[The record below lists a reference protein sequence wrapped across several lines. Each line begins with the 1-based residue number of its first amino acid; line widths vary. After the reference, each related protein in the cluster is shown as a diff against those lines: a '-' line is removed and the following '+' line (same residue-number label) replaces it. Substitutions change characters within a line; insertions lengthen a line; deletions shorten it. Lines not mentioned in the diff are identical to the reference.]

1 MTAGFQAFNS
11 GGVLQIDENY
21 VNLGLIATGQV
32 TPSTATPD
40 GFISAFKMAELTVTG
55 VAPII
60 AVRANYAVALG
71 DVRQSGSSWTFR
83 LCVNTTTDWDGT
95 PLTYYIFD
103 QVPAVAH
110 GIGLQVFRADGVC
123 TFDSNYKYF
132 NPVGIFTLAGG
143 QPLALTDYNDYTGLP
158 VGTYAVVLSMERM
171 GTHYAVSELA
181 ITCGDGLRA
190 LPNGVRMRWTQI
202 NVNAVGGEG
211 GGSLIVDPRARQ
223 AVLIDV
229 SNI

>member
-1 MTAGFQAFNS
+1 MPAGFQAFNN

-32 TPSTATPD
+32 TPAAATPD
-40 GFISAFKMAELTVTG
+40 GYVPAFKMAEVSVTG

-71 DVRQSGSSWTFR
+71 DVRRNGATWTFR
-83 LCVNTTTDWDGT
+83 LCVNTTTDWDGSA
-95 PLTYYIFD
+95 LTYYIFD
-103 QVPAVAH
+103 QVPAVPH
-110 GIGLQVFRADGVC
+110 GVGLQVFRADGAC

-132 NPVGIFTLAGG
+132 NPVAAITLAGG
-143 QPLALTDYNDYTGLP
+143 QPMTLTDYNDYTGLP
-158 VGTYAVVLSMERM
+158 LGTYAVVLSMERM
-171 GTHYAVSELA
+171 GTHYWVSELA
-181 ITCGDGLRA
+181 ITCGEGLRA

-202 NVNAVGGEG
+202 NVSAVGGNG
-211 GGSLIVDPRARQ
+211 AGDFFVDQRPRQ

>member
-1 MTAGFQAFNS
+1 MPAGFQAFNN
-11 GGVLQIDENY
+11 GGMLQIDENY
-21 VNLGLIATGQV
+21 VNLGLIAKGQL

-40 GFISAFKMAELTVTG
+40 GQVGAFKMAEVSVTG

-71 DVRQSGSSWTFR
+71 DVRQSGSTWTFR

-95 PLTYYIFD
+95 ALTYYIFD
-103 QVPAVAH
+103 QVPPVAH
-110 GIGLQVFRADGVC
+110 GVGLQVFRGDGVC

-132 NPVGIFTLAGG
+132 NPVAVFTLAGG
-143 QPLALTDYNDYTGLP
+143 QPLTLTDYNDYTMSQ

-190 LPNGVRMRWTQI
+190 LPNGVRMRWTQV

-211 GGSLIVDPRARQ
+211 GGTLFVDQRSRQ

-229 SNI
+229 TNI

>member
-1 MTAGFQAFNS
+1 MPAGFQAFNT

-21 VNLGLIATGQV
+21 VNLGLVATGQV
-32 TPSTATPD
+32 MPSAPTPD
-40 GFISAFKMAELTVTG
+40 GYLGAFRMAEVSANG

-71 DVRQSGSSWTFR
+71 DVRQNGATWTFR

-95 PLTYYIFD
+95 ALTYYIFD
-103 QVPAVAH
+103 QVPAVPH
-110 GIGLQVFRADGVC
+110 GIGLQVFRGDGVC

-132 NPVGIFTLAGG
+132 NPVGAFTLVGG
-143 QPLALTDYNDYTGLP
+143 QPYTLTDYNDYTGLP
-158 VGTYAVVLSMERM
+158 PGTYAVVLSMERM
-171 GTHYAVSELA
+171 DTYYWVSEFA
-181 ITCGDGLRA
+181 ISCGEGLRA

-202 NVNAVGGEG
+202 LVNAVGGNG
-211 GGSLIVDPRARQ
+211 GGDLFVDQRSRQ
-223 AVLIDV
+223 VLLIDV

>member
-1 MTAGFQAFNS
+1 MTAGFQVFNN

-32 TPSTATPD
+32 TPSAPTPD
-40 GFISAFKMAELTVTG
+40 GHIAAFRMVEVGATG

-71 DVRQSGSSWTFR
+71 DVRQSGSTWTFR

-110 GIGLQVFRADGVC
+110 GVGLQVFRADGVC
-123 TFDSNYKYF
+123 TFDSSYKYF
-132 NPVGIFTLAGG
+132 NPVGAFTLAGG
-143 QPLALTDYNDYTGLP
+143 RPYTLTDYDDYTGLP
-158 VGTYAVVLSMERM
+158 MGMYAVVLSMERM
-171 GTHYAVSELA
+171 ETHYWVSEFA
-181 ITCGDGLRA
+181 ITCGEGLRA
-190 LPNGVRMRWTQI
+190 LPTGVRMRWTQ
-202 NVNAVGGEG
+202 VLENAIGGNG
-211 GGSLIVDPRARQ
+211 GGDLFVDQRSRQ
-223 AVLIDV
+223 VVLIDV
-229 SNI
+229 TNI